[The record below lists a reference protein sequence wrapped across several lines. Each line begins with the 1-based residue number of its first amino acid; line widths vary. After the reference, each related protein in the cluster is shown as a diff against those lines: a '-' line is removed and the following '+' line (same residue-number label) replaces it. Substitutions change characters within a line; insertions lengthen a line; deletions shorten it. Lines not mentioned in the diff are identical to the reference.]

1 MNKKNHLMK
10 NKHILAV
17 LIIACICLIA
27 ATASSLLPVAPVRSV
42 FQTIVSPL
50 QNGISRAGS
59 FLAGQQSA
67 RKSTEEL
74 TQENQQLQ
82 SRVAQLEEQNTLLTE
97 DTQELEKLQTLYKLD
112 KSYADYDKVAAQVIA
127 SESGSWF
134 SSFTINR
141 GSSDGIE
148 TGMNVL
154 ADGGLVGIVTETG
167 RHWATVR
174 SIIDDSN
181 NVSATILS
189 TQDNCIVSGSL
200 DLIRQNKMELSEL
213 VTDNDVVAGS
223 KVVTSYISDKY
234 LPGILIGY
242 VDTIEEDANH
252 LQKTGTVIPAV
263 DFRHI
268 TDVLVIQTTKRTADT
283 ESKGGQADAGNAAE
297 SVSSTSGAASDS
309 RVSAQSGTEG
319 NP

>member
-1 MNKKNHLMK
+1 M
-10 NKHILAV
+10 
-17 LIIACICLIA
+17 
-27 ATASSLLPVAPVRSV
+27 APVRSV

-50 QNGISRAGS
+50 QNGISKAGS

-74 TQENQQLQ
+74 TQENEQLQ
-82 SRVAQLEEQNTLLTE
+82 SRITQLEEQNTLLTE
-97 DTQELEKLQTLYKLD
+97 DTQELEKLQALYKLD

-141 GSSDGIE
+141 GSRDGIE

-167 RHWATVR
+167 GHWATVR

-189 TQDNCIVSGSL
+189 TQDNCIVSGSQ
-200 DLIRQNKMELSEL
+200 DLIRQNKLELSEL

-242 VDTIEEDANH
+242 VDSIEEDANH

-263 DFRHI
+263 DFQHI
-268 TDVLVIQTTKRTADT
+268 TDVLVIQTTKRTADV
-283 ESKGGQADAGNAAE
+283 ESTDGQAAAGNTAE
-297 SVSSTSGAASDS
+297 SVSSTSGAAADS
-309 RVSAQSGTEG
+309 QVSSHSGTEG
-319 NP
+319 TP

>member
-1 MNKKNHLMK
+1 
-10 NKHILAV
+10 
-17 LIIACICLIA
+17 
-27 ATASSLLPVAPVRSV
+27 
-42 FQTIVSPL
+42 
-50 QNGISRAGS
+50 
-59 FLAGQQSA
+59 
-67 RKSTEEL
+67 
-74 TQENQQLQ
+74 
-82 SRVAQLEEQNTLLTE
+82 
-97 DTQELEKLQTLYKLD
+97 
-112 KSYADYDKVAAQVIA
+112 
-127 SESGSWF
+127 
-134 SSFTINR
+134 
-141 GSSDGIE
+141 
-148 TGMNVL
+148 MNVL

-167 RHWATVR
+167 GHWATVR